1 MAAVA
6 LRFAVPSDAGLI
18 EALVR
23 EHAAEEGAAAAV
35 RGSAPDYARAGF
47 AECPFECLIA
57 EVDGKPAGF
66 ALFFAN
72 FSSWEGRP
80 GLFLEDL
87 FVRREFRGLAIGRRP
102 VAELAQLVKARGGSR
117 LDLVVAHE
125 NAARRFYEH
134 LGLREVKGWLL
145 YRADGAALDALAAA
159 AESAPRHEIS

>member
-6 LRFAVPSDAGLI
+6 LRLAGPGDAGLI

-23 EHAAEEGAAAAV
+23 EHAAEEGAPSAV
-35 RGSAPDYARAGF
+35 RGSAQDYARAGF

-87 FVRREFRGLAIGRRP
+87 FVRRGFRGLGIGRRL
-102 VAELAQLVKARGGSR
+102 VAELAQLVQARGGSR
-117 LDLVVAHE
+117 LDLVVADE
-125 NAARRFYEH
+125 NAARQFYER

-145 YRADGAALDALAAA
+145 YRADGTALDALAGA
-159 AESAPRHEIS
+159 AEAAPGHEIS

>member
-6 LRFAVPSDAGLI
+6 LRFAVPADAGLI
-18 EALVR
+18 GALVR
-23 EHAAEEGAAAAV
+23 EHAAEEGASGAV
-35 RGSAPDYARAGF
+35 RGSAQDYAQAGF
-47 AECPFECLIA
+47 AGCAFECLIA

-87 FVRREFRGLAIGRRP
+87 FVRREFRGLAVGRRL
-102 VAELAQLVKARGGSR
+102 VAELARLAKARGGSR
-117 LDLVVAHE
+117 LDLVVGDG

-145 YRADGAALDALAAA
+145 YRADGATLDALAAEEPA
-159 AESAPRHEIS
+159 QRHATR